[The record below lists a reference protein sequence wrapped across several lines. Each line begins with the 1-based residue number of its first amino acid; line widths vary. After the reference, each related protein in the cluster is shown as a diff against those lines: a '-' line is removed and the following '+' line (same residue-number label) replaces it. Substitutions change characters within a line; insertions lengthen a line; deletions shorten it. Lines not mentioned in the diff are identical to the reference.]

1 MKSLTGQLAILLAA
15 LTFFSFPQPVAS
27 AELRNNAEVT
37 LEAPPPSTMKTM
49 IVGVLITGSLISVFL
64 IVERGVTLRRSKVIP
79 ARLAESQSVCHTQ
92 DDLLALRTA
101 CNHEPSPYGRLLS
114 YCIDNLHLSR
124 DENME
129 MLQTRAR
136 AEVVKRKQSTG
147 IILTEDN
154 ELHVVCDEMVN
165 GMVDDPV
172 RILDLDGLII
182 DAVNCRGFLPL
193 TFCVKRIDG

>member
-1 MKSLTGQLAILLAA
+1 MK
-15 LTFFSFPQPVAS
+15 
-27 AELRNNAEVT
+27 
-37 LEAPPPSTMKTM
+37 LEFTAQVRATAKVST
-49 IVGVLITGSLISVFL
+49 
-64 IVERGVTLRRSKVIP
+64 E
-79 ARLAESQSVCHTQ
+79 EY
-92 DDLLALRTA
+92 
-101 CNHEPSPYGRLLS
+101 E
-114 YCIDNLHLSR
+114 
-124 DENME
+124 
-129 MLQTRAR
+129 RAR